1 MENETWKKIII
12 DGTETVYEINMNGDI
27 QNKYSKHVLSPNI
40 NNNGLVFCNGL
51 IGEKQHSL
59 YIHKLLAECF
69 VPNPNNYDIAY
80 HIDGNKGN
88 NEISNIGW
96 TNRSEA
102 VARGHATKKHTKK
115 VNQYSDA
122 EKTKIIATFDSV
134 MDASEKIG
142 IHKRTISSIL
152 TGKANSKK
160 YFLGYA

>member
-1 MENETWKKIII
+1 MENEIWKNITI
-12 DGTETVYEINMNGDI
+12 DGKETCYDISSNGEIK
-27 QNKYSKHVLSPNI
+27 NKYSKHILAQNI
-40 NNNGLVFCNGL
+40 NNNGLFKSSIT
-51 IGEKQHSL
+51 IGDQKHTL

-69 VPNPNNYDIAY
+69 VPNPNNYDKAY
-80 HIDGNKGN
+80 HIDGNKAN
-88 NEISNIGW
+88 NVSSNIGW
-96 TNRSEA
+96 TNQSEA
-102 VARGHATKKHTKK
+102 ITRGNITKKRVKK

-122 EKTKIIATFDSV
+122 EKTKVIATYESV